1 MADNEQQFQERTEQA
16 TPKRLEEARKR
27 GQIPRSR
34 ELNMAAVMLVG
45 SGVFFAIKP
54 RLGGHLVALLQ
65 QGLALPPSALRD
77 TASVTAQFR
86 DLALSTLAAFA
97 PLLGALMVAAIL
109 GAVCIGG
116 FTFSAKPLEPKLS
129 KLNPLKGLK
138 RVFGLKG
145 LVEVA
150 KALAKAGLIG
160 GVGFAY
166 LRMSG
171 DDIFRLSVEPL
182 RTTMSDAGSLV
193 ATMLLLCSLCLLVI
207 ALADVPYQLWNHA
220 KELRMTRKEVQ
231 DEMKE
236 TEGRPEVRS
245 RVRALQQELANR
257 RMLQDVPKADV
268 IITNP
273 THFAVALRYREGD
286 VGAPVVLAKGVDHM
300 AARIREIGEQHSIAR
315 FEAPLLARALYWT
328 TDIGAEIPSQ
338 LYLAVA
344 QVLTYVFRLRAA
356 AAGSAPWPDRP
367 VVRVDESLAS
377 GPQGSRPTPDR

>member
-1 MADNEQQFQERTEQA
+1 MAENEQQFQERTERA

-27 GQIPRSR
+27 GQVPRSR

-45 SGVFFAIKP
+45 SGVFFAIQP
-54 RLGGHLVALLQ
+54 QLGGQLVALLQ
-65 QGLALPPSALRD
+65 QGLSISPAALRD
-77 TASVTAQFR
+77 TDSVTAQFR
-86 DLALSTLAAFA
+86 DLALTTLAAFA

-109 GAVCIGG
+109 GAVCVGG
-116 FTFSAKPLEPKLS
+116 FSFSAKPLEPKLS

-166 LRMSG
+166 LWFSG

-182 RTTMSDAGSLV
+182 RTTMGHAGNMV

-245 RVRALQQELANR
+245 RVRSLQQELANR
-257 RMLQDVPKADV
+257 RMLEDVPQADV

-286 VGAPVVLAKGVDHM
+286 AGAPVVLAKGVDHM
-300 AARIREIGEQHSIAR
+300 AARIRELGDQHSITR

-328 TDIGAEIPSQ
+328 TDVGDQIPSQ

-356 AAGSAPWPDRP
+356 VVGDAPWPDRP
-367 VVRVDESLAS
+367 VVSVDEDLAR
-377 GPQGSRPTPDR
+377 GPMTGQPTRN